1 MRSAE
6 EWFSMYGES
15 HQNKTNKAI
24 HFIFVPLI
32 MFTVIGLFLAIPM
45 PESIASISPH
55 LNAATAFIAITW
67 LGFYLRTNPLLALG
81 MLIQVAIMYALQ
93 FLLLSTVLGGSL
105 GYLAIANVAIFAISW
120 VAQFWGHKI
129 EGKKPSFINDL
140 QFLLIGPMWILGFI
154 YRNLGIKY

>member
-1 MRSAE
+1 MRSAD
-6 EWFSMYGES
+6 EWFELYGES

-32 MFTVIGLFLAIPM
+32 MFTVIGLFLSIPM
-45 PESIASISPH
+45 PESMTNISPH
-55 LNAATAFIAITW
+55 LNAATIFIAVTW
-67 LGFYLRTNPLLALG
+67 LGFYLRTNALLALG
-81 MLIQVAIMYALQ
+81 MLIQVALMYLLQ
-93 FLLLSTVLGGSL
+93 FLILQALNGSL
-105 GYLAIANVAIFAISW
+105 GWLAIINVAVFAVSW
-120 VAQFWGHKI
+120 VFQFVGHKI